1 MTLEFEQFRK
11 EVVDYYDNKG
21 RPPEE
26 RLAEDETNW
35 VFHSYSNPHVY
46 IGYALTETE
55 LGEPFPMLLCYKV
68 AYWAGEENPWRFA
81 MGESTRSSF
90 HAGQTLEEADTKA
103 WNALWGTLTPGL
115 PEQP

>member
-1 MTLEFEQFRK
+1 MLTFEQFTK
-11 EVVDYYDNKG
+11 EVVDYYDNQG
-21 RPPEE
+21 QPPEE
-26 RLAEDETNW
+26 RLTKNETNW
-35 VFHSYSNPHVY
+35 VFQVHGNVY

-68 AYWAGEENPWRFA
+68 AYWVGEENPWRFA

-90 HAGQTLEEADTKA
+90 QKGQTLEEADTKA
-103 WNALWGTLTPGL
+103 WNALWGTLTTGL

>member
-1 MTLEFEQFRK
+1 MLTFVQFRE
-11 EVVDYYDNKG
+11 EVVDYYDNQEQ
-21 RPPEE
+21 PPEE
-26 RLAEDETNW
+26 RLAEDEPNW
-35 VFHSYSNPHVY
+35 VFHAHGNVY

-68 AYWAGEENPWRFA
+68 AYWVGEENPWRFA

-90 HAGQTLEEADTKA
+90 QKGRTLEEADTKA
-103 WNALWGTLTPGL
+103 WDELWGTLAPEL